1 MKISGAEA
9 VIRSLLKEKVKVIFG
24 YPGGANMP
32 IYDALYK
39 YRHKLRHIL
48 VRHEQ
53 GAVHAAEGYARITGK
68 PGVCFATSGPG
79 ATNLV
84 TGIADAMMDSVPLV
98 CITGQVPSSVIGTD
112 AFQETDVIGITTPI
126 TKWNFQ
132 ITKAEEIPEVFAKAF
147 YIALHGRPGP
157 VVIDITK
164 NAQFEELEFRYPN
177 NFFIEKIKNVNK
189 FKKENLEKAA
199 EIINK
204 SKRPLIIVGHGVLIA
219 KAEKEVLKLA
229 EKTGIPIAVTLH
241 GLSAIPFNHHL
252 YVGMVGMHG
261 NYAPNKLTNEA
272 DVILAIG
279 LRFDDR
285 VTGRLSDYA
294 KKAKIIH
301 IDIDES
307 EHGKNVKTTVSLI
320 GDAKDVLKA
329 FLPFLKKN
337 NYKYWI
343 EEFRKLYQIEK
354 QSLEERKSRL
364 VTMKEVIE
372 KLSLKTKNEA
382 VIVADVGQNQMMA
395 ARYYKYKNPNSYITS
410 GGLGTMGFALPASIG
425 VKIGMPKKQVFV
437 VVGDGGF
444 QMTLQ
449 ELGTIMQENLPI
461 KILLFNN
468 EYLGMVRQ
476 WQELFF
482 EKRYSFTYL
491 KNPDFI
497 NLAKS
502 YGIKAKRVDKREDLD
517 KALDDFIKSEEAYLL
532 EVKVIKEENVFPMIP
547 AGSSV
552 DEIRLK

>member
-53 GAVHAAEGYARITGK
+53 GAVHAAEGYARVSGK

-147 YIALHGRPGP
+147 YIASHGRPGP

-189 FKKENLEKAA
+189 FKKEDLEKAA
-199 EIINK
+199 EIINN
-204 SKRPLIIVGHGVLIA
+204 SKRPLIIVGHGALIA

-229 EKTGIPIAVTLH
+229 EKTGIPVAVTLH
-241 GLSAIPFNHHL
+241 GLSVIPFNHYL

-307 EHGKNVKTTVSLI
+307 EHGKNVKTTVSLV

-337 NYKYWI
+337 SYKYWVD
-343 EEFRKLYQIEK
+343 EFRKLDRIEK
-354 QSLEERKSRL
+354 QSLEKKKSHFI
-364 VTMKEVIE
+364 TMGEVLE

-425 VKIGMPKKQVFV
+425 VKIAISKKQVFV

-444 QMTLQ
+444 QMTIQ
-449 ELGTIMQENLPI
+449 ELGTIMQEKLPI

-502 YGIKAKRVDKREDLD
+502 YGIRAKKVSKREDLD
-517 KALDDFIKSEEAYLL
+517 KTLDDFIKSKEAYLL
-532 EVKVIKEENVFPMIP
+532 EIKVIKEENVFPMIP